1 MTPGFALFDTPIG
14 TCAIAWSAA
23 GIVGFQLPEASPA
36 VTRRRIHDRHDVDE
50 ADPPKEVREAMAD
63 VIALLEGED
72 RDLREI
78 AVDLGETP
86 EFHREVYAIAREIPP
101 GSTMTYGE
109 IATRL
114 GDPGAARAVGQA
126 LGKNPVAVIVP
137 CHRVLAAGGKTGGFS
152 AHTGTRLK
160 LKLLEI
166 ERRHSKAADLFTAV
180 AS

>member
-1 MTPGFALFDTPIG
+1 MTGLALFETPIG

-36 VTRRRIHDRHDVDE
+36 VTARRIRERHAAEE
-50 ADPPKEVREAMAD
+50 ADPPAVVQAAIEE

-72 RDLREI
+72 RDLLGI
-78 AVDLGETP
+78 PVDLVGTP
-86 EFHREVYAIAREIPP
+86 EFHRQVYAIAREIRP
-101 GSTMTYGE
+101 GATMTYGE

-126 LGKNPVAVIVP
+126 LGKNPVPVIVP
-137 CHRVLAAGGKTGGFS
+137 CHRVLAAGGRTGGFS
-152 AHTGTRLK
+152 AHTGTKLK
-160 LKLLEI
+160 LRLLEI
-166 ERRHSKAADLFTAV
+166 ERRHSQVPDLFTAL